1 MKYFSFLLFLSSLFL
16 FSCTERIDINIK
28 DSDAVLVVEANIT
41 NDAGPYKVK
50 LSKTINFDQPN
61 VFPSVSNAFMVISDN
76 VGNKDTLV
84 ESSEKGT
91 YFTQHIQGIEGRSY
105 TLSIDAEGKNYLA
118 SCSMPV
124 AVKLDSIFVQEIPGG
139 GPGGG
144 GPSLRRFIFNVFQD
158 PAAEANYYQTAQ
170 IKNDSLQDNLS
181 LFNDDNV
188 NGNKVTIP
196 YFGQTASIL
205 LGDSILM
212 ELRSLS
218 KTSYEYYNT
227 LNEIATGGG
236 GGQAASPQN
245 PTTNVSGG
253 ALGYFAAYSVSRKG
267 IRVR

>member
-16 FSCTERIDINIK
+16 FSCTERIDLNIK

-50 LSKTINFDQPN
+50 LSKTINFDLPN
-61 VFPSVSNAFMVISDN
+61 AFPTVSNAFMVISDDL
-76 VGNKDTLV
+76 GNKDTLV
-84 ESSEKGT
+84 ESTEKGT
-91 YFTQHIQGIEGRSY
+91 YFTQHIQGVEGRTYS
-105 TLSIDAEGKNYLA
+105 LSIDAEGKSYLA

-124 AVKLDSIFVQEIPGG
+124 VVKLDSIFVQAIAGPGG
-139 GPGGG
+139 GPGA
-144 GPSLRRFIFNVFQD
+144 GPQMTIFNVFQD
-158 PAAEANYYQTAQ
+158 PAALGNSYQTAQ
-170 IKNDSLQDNLS
+170 IVNGTMQEDLS

-196 YFGQTASIL
+196 YFGQKAKL
-205 LGDSILM
+205 VPGDSVIM

-218 KTSYEYYNT
+218 KTSYDYYNT
-227 LNEIATGGG
+227 LDEISSGGG

-245 PTTNVSGG
+245 PTTNLSGG

-267 IRVR
+267 IRIK